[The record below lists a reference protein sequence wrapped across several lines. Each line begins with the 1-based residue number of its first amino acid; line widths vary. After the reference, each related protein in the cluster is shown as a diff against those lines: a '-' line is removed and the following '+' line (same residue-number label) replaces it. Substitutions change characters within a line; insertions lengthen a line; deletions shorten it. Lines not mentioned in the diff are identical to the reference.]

1 MDVKLQNAYSQVLLD
16 NFLAVVKQNILFQAQ
31 LETLKSE
38 IEEANETKR
47 KIQELSNSNVELQKS
62 LLEKEKLINSST
74 VEKDRIIN
82 ALTVERN
89 ALKNDL
95 NSKSSEVSNLNS
107 IVQEK
112 NRLQQ
117 AVNDYMRQLN
127 DTKNELMR
135 AKSESQDVLIRN
147 NTRLDELTKYIEK
160 LELELPANKL
170 KKVKTNGSAVISEK
184 VIQTETP
191 DSGVRSGGTF

>member
-47 KIQELSNSNVELQKS
+47 KIQELSNSNVELQKVIV
-62 LLEKEKLINSST
+62 EKDKIINSST

-160 LELELPANKL
+160 LEAELPANKL
-170 KKVKTNGSAVISEK
+170 KKVKTNGSAVSEK